1 MKTDLVGNYDGVYQ
15 MDVNTGMSNT
25 AAISMPVKG
34 TMEVMGLEFPVT
46 VNTSM
51 QTTTTTVN

>member
-1 MKTDLVGNYDGVYQ
+1 MNI
-15 MDVNTGMSNT
+15 NTGMSNT
-25 AAISMPVKG
+25 ASISMPIKG

-51 QTTTTTVN
+51 QTTTTAVN